1 MRLSSQLFSS
11 LLVICAASLG
21 VAATWG
27 FEDAT
32 VSVNK
37 KGAGVGGGFKEKIVE
52 NKALSKPIAL
62 GSSETLKI
70 LLTTKEDNN
79 AKRPHQAFL
88 LVKDPQSNL
97 DTSFAF
103 QVKENGKGK
112 IELTQKDLPAQLL
125 SSTEPL
131 DASLVIASFGS
142 AKPYNVKAFDLAVE
156 VDSGSPLPA
165 SEKPLRYGK
174 LPQIHHIF
182 KSDPNSPPKIITLIF
197 TAAVIAAL
205 PVLLGAWISLG
216 ANLNHFSKAFS
227 SSPIP
232 HALFFCS
239 ILAIEGVFFMYYT
252 SWNLFQT
259 LPPAFGIGLV
269 NFLSGSRAL
278 REVQGRRLAGLR

>member
-1 MRLSSQLFSS
+1 MRLPSQLLS
-11 LLVICAASLG
+11 LLLVLCTVSLS
-21 VAATWG
+21 VADTWG

-37 KGAGVGGGFKEKIVE
+37 KGAGVGGGFKEKIGE
-52 NKALSKPIAL
+52 NKALSKAVTL
-62 GSSETLKI
+62 GASDTLKI
-70 LLTTKEDNN
+70 LLTTKEDNK

-88 LVKDPQSNL
+88 LVKDPKSKL
-97 DTSFAF
+97 DTSFTF

-112 IELTQKDLPAQLL
+112 IELTQKDLPTQLL
-125 SSTEPL
+125 SSTGPL
-131 DASLVIASFGS
+131 HASLIIASFGS
-142 AKPYNVKAFDLAVE
+142 TKPYNGKAFDLAIE
-156 VDSGSPLPA
+156 LDSGSPLPA

-174 LPQIHHIF
+174 LPEIHHVF
-182 KSDPNSPPKIITLIF
+182 KSDPKSPPKIITLVF
-197 TAAVIAAL
+197 SAAVIAAL

-232 HALFFCS
+232 HALFFFS
-239 ILAIEGVFFMYYT
+239 ILAMEGVFFMYYT

-269 NFLSGSRAL
+269 TFLSGSRAL
-278 REVQGRRLAGLR
+278 REVQGRRIAGLR

>member
-1 MRLSSQLFSS
+1 MQVPSQLLSF
-11 LLVICAASLG
+11 LLILCAASFS

-37 KGAGVGGGFKEKIVE
+37 KGAGVGGGFKGKITE
-52 NKALSKPIAL
+52 NKALSEPVILGAL
-62 GSSETLKI
+62 DNLKI
-70 LLTTKEDNN
+70 LLTTKEDNK
-79 AKRPHQAFL
+79 AKRPHQTFL
-88 LVKDPQSNL
+88 LVEDPKSKL

-103 QVKENGKGK
+103 QVRENGKGK
-112 IELTQKDLPAQLL
+112 IELTQKDLPTQLL

-131 DASLVIASFGS
+131 QVSLVIASFGS
-142 AKPYNVKAFDLAVE
+142 SKPYNAKALDLTIE
-156 VDSGSPLPA
+156 INSGSPLPA

-174 LPQIHHIF
+174 LPEIHHIF
-182 KSDPNSPPKIITLIF
+182 KSDPTSPPKIITLVF

-205 PVLLGAWISLG
+205 PVLLGVWITLG

-239 ILAIEGVFFMYYT
+239 ILAMEGLFFMYYT

-259 LPPAFGIGLV
+259 LPPAFGIGLIT
-269 NFLSGSRAL
+269 FLSGSRAL
-278 REVQGRRLAGLR
+278 REVQGRRIAGLR